1 MKIINNFVVIRLLQI
16 FKSLY
21 AVIIISSYKYICF
34 GSDSPYAKNTFISNF
49 IPYITVFLIGNFI
62 QKFKCNAI
70 MIFSESFC
78 NFFPKTEETFLKF
91 FRFKKST
98 FRFTLIE
105 RKTVSLMKIQNHIQS
120 VFFTPVNAFLN
131 IHHSAFL
138 NITVSVFNKIIIY
151 RDSDMIDTP

>member
-34 GSDSPYAKNTFISNF
+34 GSDSPYAKNPFISNF

-78 NFFPKTEETFLKF
+78 NFFPKTEETFLNF

-105 RKTVSLMKIQNHIQS
+105 KKNRKSYEDPKSYS
-120 VFFTPVNAFLN
+120 VGIFYTSQCIAEYTSFRFPEYHRFR
-131 IHHSAFL
+131 FQ
-138 NITVSVFNKIIIY
+138 
-151 RDSDMIDTP
+151 